1 MKFAHIADVHLG
13 YEQYKLPYRSEE
25 FALAFK
31 KAVEVAVKNGVDFIL
46 ISGDLFHSS
55 RPTPETLKEA
65 IDILSIPKEE
75 NIPVFAI
82 EGNHD
87 RTRRKVSAYH
97 LLESLGLINLIGVRS
112 EKVENER
119 VVSERIDKGYLV
131 KGVVGNVEIHGMS
144 YMSSVWFEKNDIRKI
159 FKPDG
164 DAILMLHQGIKEIAE
179 KFNTD
184 SYELK
189 MEDLPRGY
197 LYYAMGHIHKAFE
210 TNHDIGKLV
219 YPGSLQRWDFGDY
232 EVRFYWDGLKLKTF
246 NGVKKGFYIVEDFEP
261 RFVELDVRPFIDIRI
276 EGDERTVK
284 RLLFDIRGKIPS
296 EAFVRIDLKW
306 REPFDVSSIREIV
319 KAKFVQIR
327 TRFEKVT
334 VSSEKKV
341 KPEEFFDEIELKVIE
356 LAGEKEFNAD
366 EIISLLVSKALD
378 VKIMSNEKPDKKLEI
393 KGESKP
399 FKLEGKRIKPR
410 NLLDWCEL

>member
-31 KAVEVAVKNGVDFIL
+31 KAVEIAVKNCVDFIL

-65 IDILSIPKEE
+65 VDILSIPKEE
-75 NIPVFAI
+75 NVPVFAI

-97 LLESLGLINLIGVRS
+97 LLEDLDLINLMGVRS
-112 EKVENER
+112 EKVESR
-119 VVSERIDKGYLV
+119 WLVSEKIDRGYLV
-131 KGVVGNVEIHGMS
+131 KGVVDSVEIHGMG
-144 YMSSVWFEKNDIRKI
+144 YMSAVWFEKNDIRKV
-159 FKPDG
+159 FKPEG

-179 KFNTD
+179 KFN
-184 SYELK
+184 SESFELK

-197 LYYAMGHIHKAFE
+197 LYYAMGHIHKSFE
-210 TNHDIGKLV
+210 TNYDIGKLV
-219 YPGSLQRWDFGDY
+219 YPGSLQRWDFGDFA
-232 EVRFYWDGLKLKTF
+232 VRYYWDGLKLKTF

-261 RFVELDVRPFIDIRI
+261 KFVEIDVRPFVDVRI
-276 EGDERTVK
+276 EGDEKTVK
-284 RLLFDIRGKIPS
+284 RLLLDIRSKIPS
-296 EAFVRIDLKW
+296 EAFVRLDLKW
-306 REPFDVSSIREIV
+306 REPFDVSSIRELLR
-319 KAKFVQIR
+319 AKFVQIR

-334 VSSEKKV
+334 VSGGKKV
-341 KPEEFFDEIELKVIE
+341 KPEEFFDDVELKVIE
-356 LAGEKEFNAD
+356 LAGEREFNAD
-366 EIISLLVSKALD
+366 EIINLLVSKALD
-378 VKIMSNEKPDKKLEI
+378 VKITDEKPDKKPEI
-393 KGESKP
+393 KGSRPKP
-399 FKLEGKRIKPR
+399 EKKGIKPK